1 MKYLMIM
8 LLALFTGLS
17 AAKEPAP
24 FTPEQEKQIEALI
37 QEALFNDPASPRIG
51 AGEGDA
57 DARQFYGLQLPV
69 LQAARSV
76 AGEDRAKVS
85 AGRGS
90 D

>member
-51 AGEGDA
+51 AEGDA
-57 DARQFYGLQLPV
+57 DARQLYGLQLSV